1 MKTEQ
6 YKNKNKNSNT
16 IVFFYI
22 TVLQNQPVQN
32 VQN

>member
-6 YKNKNKNSNT
+6 YKNKNSNT